1 MAGPGRVISYIENIH
16 ENKHYSFMDHALK
29 IIIKRDEGY
38 LSFRS
43 KMRNVIS
50 TKLLLVRETI
60 HKYSYI
66 VITLL
71 YSASVCDQLDIGAN
85 SSSSSKS

>member
-29 IIIKRDEGY
+29 IIIKRDKEGY

-50 TKLLLVRETI
+50 TKLLLV
-60 HKYSYI
+60 
-66 VITLL
+66 
-71 YSASVCDQLDIGAN
+71 
-85 SSSSSKS
+85 